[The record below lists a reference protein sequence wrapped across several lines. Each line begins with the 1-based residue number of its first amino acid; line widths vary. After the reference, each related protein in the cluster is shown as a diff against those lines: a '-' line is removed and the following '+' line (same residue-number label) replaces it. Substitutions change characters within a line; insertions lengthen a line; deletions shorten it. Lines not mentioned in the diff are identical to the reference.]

1 MCRNGDLEKYCP
13 GETPGQKIHIAAE
26 NSSSSSSEIQ
36 RSECGS
42 DQEDSENDEEEGGD
56 DEPEAAAAA
65 AAPAQQAA
73 AAASSPLPQPSSK
86 AAPSSAPS
94 SSSDTPSDLAA
105 FMLHRATPQ
114 GYVLK
119 GKIQAAVSAK
129 GLSLVKSGPC
139 VWSILLCAYCT
150 VRVVY
155 LEMCLLHGSLC
166 SFFVHITVLRV
177 CESWIFALHRSAFP
191 HAWQGRGR
199 RIRV

>member
-1 MCRNGDLEKYCP
+1 MATGSKSVGYWRAMLLASSPLLALAPNL
-13 GETPGQKIHIAAE
+13 AA
-26 NSSSSSSEIQ
+26 Q
-36 RSECGS
+36 
-42 DQEDSENDEEEGGD
+42 
-56 DEPEAAAAA
+56 
-65 AAPAQQAA
+65 AQQAA

-139 VWSILLCAYCT
+139 VWSILLCA
-150 VRVVY
+150 
-155 LEMCLLHGSLC
+155 
-166 SFFVHITVLRV
+166 
-177 CESWIFALHRSAFP
+177 
-191 HAWQGRGR
+191 
-199 RIRV
+199 